1 MSKGKRLREQKR
13 NAPPPVGKKQPPDR
27 RLWIG
32 GGVLLVAAIAGIVIA
47 ATKSGGTAPAKS
59 VDEAAMPA
67 LQGGPAPWGTAVAD
81 LANRLQV
88 LGLPAL
94 SQEGSVLHI
103 HQHLDVFVDGESVT
117 VPGGIGVNGN
127 SFISPIHVHDT
138 TGVIHVESPTKEQF
152 TLGQFFAVWG
162 VRFTPTRLGGYR
174 SSASR
179 PLRFYLDGKRYPSDP
194 TRLVLASHQEIAVVI
209 GKAPTRIPATYAFAA
224 GE

>member
-32 GGVLLVAAIAGIVIA
+32 AGVLVVAAIAGIAIA
-47 ATKSGGTAPAKS
+47 ATRSSGTAS
-59 VDEAAMPA
+59 VRPVNESALPA
-67 LQGGPAPWGTAVAD
+67 LQDGPVPWGTAIAD

-94 SQEGSVLHI
+94 SQEGNVLHI
-103 HQHLDVFVDGESVT
+103 HQHLDLFVDGKAAA
-117 VPGGIGVNGN
+117 VPAAIGINDN
-127 SFISPIHVHDT
+127 SFISPIHTHDT
-138 TGVIHVESPTKEQF
+138 TGVIHVESPTNGQF

-174 SSASR
+174 STASR
-179 PLRFYLDGKRYPSDP
+179 PLRIYVDGKRYPSDP
-194 TRLVLASHQEIAVVI
+194 TLLVFASHQEIAVVI
-209 GKAPTRIPATYAFAA
+209 GKTPARIPASYAFPA